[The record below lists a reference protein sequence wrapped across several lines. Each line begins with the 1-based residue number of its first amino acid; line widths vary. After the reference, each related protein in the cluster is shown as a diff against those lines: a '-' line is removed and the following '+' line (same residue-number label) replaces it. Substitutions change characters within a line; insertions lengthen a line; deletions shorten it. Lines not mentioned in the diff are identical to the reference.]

1 MGQSV
6 FRRQPVDRFFSL
18 RVTITR
24 ISARGTR
31 DRVAQ
36 ARTTTR
42 LPQVSRRLTTP
53 QGRTAPKSR
62 MHRARRGNC
71 GVHTSVNGEVTTESL
86 NRQVI
91 LPLGP
96 RQPPLSS
103 VCKSRLPSLSAPHV
117 GLWLPGGVLWYGR
130 KRQGTKRALVSGWF
144 GSQAP
149 SAGRSPSWQKG
160 KYALRIRREALK
172 KGRLGPNW

>member
-1 MGQSV
+1 LV

-24 ISARGTR
+24 ISTRGTR

-42 LPQVSRRLTTP
+42 LPQVSRCLTTP

-103 VCKSRLPSLSAPHV
+103 VCKPRLPSLSARASRGALVAGRRFVVRPEASGHQESP
-117 GLWLPGGVLWYGR
+117 GLWMVWQPGALGR
-130 KRQGTKRALVSGWF
+130 TIPKLAESEIRTPDQN
-144 GSQAP
+144 
-149 SAGRSPSWQKG
+149 GRP
-160 KYALRIRREALK
+160 
-172 KGRLGPNW
+172 